1 MFFCNKRVIFKFQ
14 HSMCRCIEIIIKKF
28 KFSPETELSAFTLL
42 VVAEEEVAAGVVMG
56 ATVSQAQVSNLTPTI
71 F

>member
-1 MFFCNKRVIFKFQ
+1 
-14 HSMCRCIEIIIKKF
+14 MCRCIEIIIKKF